1 MFVYVK
7 NAHAGVIPGLRE
19 FVSEYVSDRS
29 MGENGYLEKKGL
41 IPLPKAEREM
51 VRSSA
56 TNLTPMAM

>member
-1 MFVYVK
+1 
-7 NAHAGVIPGLRE
+7 VIPGLRE

-41 IPLPKAEREM
+41 IPLPKAEREK

-56 TNLTPMAM
+56 ANLTPMAM